1 MHFAGVGLGRVGTR
15 ARPPPICIF
24 DSNFCCKGVGLGR
37 VATRA
42 PLFCYVLLCHGVG
55 LGGPRNFK
63 TPSNTQGIA
72 HNKVLRGQVAMN
84 ALMHFANISVA
95 FMLFALQILC
105 VCFSAMHFCA
115 YKFLAGECSLGKDC
129 YASQRT
135 ARIVF
140 WLQWSVVWG
149 GLPRKPQDHQNDFLH
164 AVTRA
169 RSRLKC
175 ILFFQLT
182 FSTTLCFE
190 HAMSFTW
197 GMVSGVLEAG
207 GLTGWVG
214 SKGFSRAQGPPK
226 SSSHISSYGLNQS

>member
-1 MHFAGVGLGRVGTR
+1 MKAFMHFAGVGLGRVGTR

-72 HNKVLRGQVAMN
+72 HNKVLRGQIAMN

-105 VCFSAMHFCA
+105 VFFPQCIFAHTS
-115 YKFLAGECSLGKDC
+115 FLQG
-129 YASQRT
+129 
-135 ARIVF
+135 
-140 WLQWSVVWG
+140 SVVWG
-149 GLPRKPQDHQNDFLH
+149 RT
-164 AVTRA
+164 ATRA
-169 RSRLKC
+169 R
-175 ILFFQLT
+175 
-182 FSTTLCFE
+182 
-190 HAMSFTW
+190 
-197 GMVSGVLEAG
+197 
-207 GLTGWVG
+207 
-214 SKGFSRAQGPPK
+214 GPPE
-226 SSSHISSYGLNQS
+226 